1 MLMASTR
8 LFRIAGGVVM
18 TAAELAASL
27 HRIGQ
32 VQPHLSSGAA
42 VLVAIVA
49 LGAIAPGIWLVTRH
63 LTTIAHEG
71 AHATLASSFGHRIDG
86 MTFASNADG
95 LTTTTGNSD
104 AFGNGLIAF
113 IGYLGPS
120 AFGVGAAKLINS
132 GHSVAVLWVAVG
144 GLFCVLLCLRG
155 SFGVLSVT
163 AAFVLLFLV
172 AGFAR
177 VGVQVVTAYLLAWF
191 LLGSGLRVIRLHGAG
206 ARDARILSESSGV
219 PASFWSDLW
228 TLGALFALVYGAMLL
243 V

>member
-1 MLMASTR
+1 
-8 LFRIAGGVVM
+8 M

-27 HRIGQ
+27 ERIGQ
-32 VQPHLSSGAA
+32 VQPHLPSGTA
-42 VLVAIVA
+42 VLLAIVA
-49 LGAIAPGIWLVTRH
+49 LGAVAPGVWLVTRH
-63 LTTIAHEG
+63 LTTMAHEG

-86 MTFASNADG
+86 ITFASNGDG
-95 LTTTTGNSD
+95 LTTHRGNSD
-104 AFGNGLIAF
+104 AFGRGLIAF
-113 IGYLGPS
+113 VGYLGPS

-132 GHSVAVLWVAVG
+132 GHSVAVLWVGLA
-144 GLFCVLLCLRG
+144 GLFGILLCLRK

-191 LLGSGLRVIRLHGAG
+191 LLASGLRMIRLHGAG
-206 ARDARILSESSGV
+206 ARDAQGLSRSSGV
-219 PASFWSDLW
+219 PASFWSDIW
-228 TLGALFALVYGAMLL
+228 ELGALAALVYGAVLL